1 LVTHTQAAGLFGRHS
16 HLARRRLGMTL
27 YTYPNGAA
35 FGRDWHFFGI
45 LNTFGYYFVKSL
57 LTRNKKFQKI

>member
-1 LVTHTQAAGLFGRHS
+1 
-16 HLARRRLGMTL
+16 MTL

-45 LNTFGYYFVKSL
+45 LNTFGYDFAKSL
-57 LTRNKKFQKI
+57 LMRNKKFQKFYKLLFLGGVG